1 MKKRGINARLDAIER
16 KIQTIAKEE
25 TRIEKEEKV
34 VEKKL
39 DIVAKE
45 EQHIEQVILKFWN
58 INVKKR
64 HLLELLRASA
74 GAFLGVGIGRGLVGL
89 DNVARGLGWSNILG
103 ILFFV
108 LGISALLIYK
118 DQRERVKKEGYV
130 VLFQR
135 LFFIYAVSVLIE
147 LISLVLFR
155 VPYDSIETLLK
166 ILIVGSY
173 TAMASAITF
182 SLAK

>member
-1 MKKRGINARLDAIER
+1 MGARLDAIEHSIR
-16 KIQTIAKEE
+16 KIAREE
-25 TRIEKEEKV
+25 TRIEKEEKT
-34 VEKKL
+34 VEKKI
-39 DIVAKE
+39 DAVAKE
-45 EQHIEQVILKFWN
+45 EQHIEHIVLKFWN
-58 INVKKR
+58 IDIRKR

-74 GAFLGVGIGRGLVGL
+74 GAFLGVGIGRGLIGL
-89 DNVARGLGWSNILG
+89 DSVARGLDWLNILG

-118 DQRERVKKEGYV
+118 DQRERVKKEGYG

-135 LFFIYAVSVLIE
+135 LFFIYTVSVIIEFVSLI
-147 LISLVLFR
+147 LFK
-155 VPYDSIETLLK
+155 VPYESAEGLLK